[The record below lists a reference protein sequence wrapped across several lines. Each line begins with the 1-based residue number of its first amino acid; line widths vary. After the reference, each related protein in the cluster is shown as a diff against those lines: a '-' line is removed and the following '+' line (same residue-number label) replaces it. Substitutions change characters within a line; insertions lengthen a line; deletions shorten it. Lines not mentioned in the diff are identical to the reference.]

1 MIEVLEGKEV
11 TANFFLNFHS
21 RADEKPLEGSEQNNV
36 TLNILKYFSSKT
48 QNCKGKNRE
57 FPGSPVAK
65 TWRFHCKRHR
75 FNPWLGTVTACNC
88 PLSSFFC

>member
-1 MIEVLEGKEV
+1 MVEVLEGKEV
-11 TANFFLNFHS
+11 TANFFNFHS

-65 TWRFHCKRHR
+65 TWRFHCKTHT
-75 FNPWLGTVTACNC
+75 LGQEKRNNKGY
-88 PLSSFFC
+88 